1 MSDISKKDTVKE
13 EAAKS
18 EKKAKKN
25 GVFARIGKF
34 FREIRGELRKI
45 SWPTLAEVVK
55 NTIIT
60 LVVVAIIGA
69 FIGLIDWGFSSL
81 RDWAILQARGG
92 EESVSEEVDAIPS
105 EVEEIVGNVAAASG
119 VTPTDAE

>member
-18 EKKAKKN
+18 EKKAKKD
-25 GVFARIGKF
+25 GAFSRIGKF
-34 FREIRGELRKI
+34 FREIRGEIRKI

-69 FIGLIDWGFSSL
+69 FIALFDWGFSSL

-92 EESVSEEVDAIPS
+92 ESEVVSEEAEVPS
-105 EVEEIVGNVAAASG
+105 DIQEIVSG
-119 VTPTDAE
+119 VAEESNPSATDAQ